1 MTLLK
6 TIFMGSDPI
15 VLPLLE
21 ALVKRFSDQLDVIAV
36 YTQPDRRSGRGMKL
50 KAGPVKVLAQDLGLE
65 VRQPECMNED
75 EYLWLRE
82 QGCELILV
90 MAYGQ
95 ILKQELLDLPSHA
108 ILNFHASILP
118 SYRGA
123 SPLEGAISAGE
134 KETGVTL
141 MQIIRELDAG
151 SILDVEKVAIEPDM
165 QRDQLADKLAAA
177 CIPLLERNISSIAG
191 KVLDFTPQDSERA
204 TFTRILTKDDS
215 LLDFR
220 FNASDLYNRICALAG
235 WPGTAFEVNGDR
247 IKAKEIRAVDG
258 EGCPGEILSADK
270 DGLTVACRKGALRFM
285 QLQRPGGRMMS
296 VGDFLRGYPLNVGQ
310 ILDSSDIVP
319 LVGNQ
324 PFPYRKRRKN

>member
-1 MTLLK
+1 
-6 TIFMGSDPI
+6 MGSDPI

-21 ALVKRFSDQLDVIAV
+21 ALVKRFSDQLEVMAV
-36 YTQPDRRSGRGMKL
+36 YTQPDRRSGRGMRL
-50 KAGPVKVLAQDLGLE
+50 KAGPVKVLAQELGLE
-65 VRQPECMNED
+65 VRQPERMNED
-75 EYLWLRE
+75 EYVWLRE

-151 SILDVEKVAIEPDM
+151 AILDVEKVAIEPDM
-165 QRDQLADKLAAA
+165 QRDELADKLAAA
-177 CIPLLERNISSIAG
+177 CIPLLERNLGSIAEMS
-191 KVLDFTPQDSERA
+191 LDFTPQDSEKA

-220 FNASDLYNRICALAG
+220 CEATSLYNRIRALAG
-235 WPGTAFEVNGDR
+235 WPGAAFEIKSDR
-247 IKAKEIRAVDG
+247 IKAKEIRVTDG
-258 EGCPGEILSADK
+258 EGRPGEILSADE
-270 DGLTVACRKGALRFM
+270 DGLTVACCKGALKFM

-296 VGDFLRGYPLNVGQ
+296 VGDFLRGYPLSVGQ
-310 ILDSSDIVP
+310 ILDSSDMVP
-319 LVGNQ
+319 LVGSK